1 MSTSCVTLAEVLW
14 AKGSPLEEEE
24 IWALLY
30 LSTVQLLED
39 LHKDPAICVICPWS
53 VLLSAEG
60 NLFFQNNASQ
70 TEAAPFSP
78 PELLHHPSKN
88 QHFGLTKMLVY
99 SLGMT
104 LYWSAD
110 YQVPPNQSLQL
121 SDQLHTLLLTM
132 CEDLPHRRLSPESIL
147 EACEAHQKESASL
160 PAKFYIKRMVQFA
173 VGSVSET
180 EQVVTEDSTASQ
192 LNRSHVI
199 RKRLHEKILDTSTL
213 ASQMNFHQDKGPR
226 LMNYSQST
234 EDYRQLSVDYSDS
247 NSISESTS
255 LILSN
260 RGHRRGKVPETHR
273 SCDTTLSGSRTES
286 SYKLFINRSVSAVE
300 EIPGGTQKNSR
311 QNLLSLGSTFSV
323 STKDYSAAAASQKC
337 LFHRKEKFSG
347 PEFVILSSEPPVT
360 LQLPGSIVTKKGKSY
375 LSQRDLNV
383 ILLNGQCLEVQ
394 CDIKTKA
401 RDVFNTVVAYAN
413 LVEHFYFGLAY
424 LKGKE
429 FFFLDEETK
438 LYKVAPDG
446 WNDQPKKK
454 MSIINFT
461 LFLRIKFF
469 VNHFNVIQHGLTRHQ
484 FYLQLRKDILEERL
498 YCSDETAL
506 KLGALALQA
515 ELGNYASEMHGKSY
529 FRVEDYVPA
538 SRIEKM
544 TLAYVQRELAKLHR
558 MNRSLFEDEAELEF
572 LKVTQQLPEYG
583 VLFYRVSQEKKGTEG
598 DIILGICAKGI
609 IVYENKNHTR
619 IASLRFQWRETE
631 RISAHRKKFMIE
643 SSFSGK
649 KHTFITDTAKTCK
662 YLLDLCS
669 AQHKFNAQMNSRQ
682 LRQTSSEDSKFVE
695 IDKSNSAYAAQREHL
710 ALIQRLS
717 RSENVLYGA
726 NLENLSA
733 GMMSKSCDN
742 LSVETNNRTRH
753 KSNLGRSVSGLS
765 QSEMHIN
772 LNGKQRSYD
781 FLSIHSTQN
790 TISAPGS
797 PAFQKEVSLSGLERE
812 IICVSLRRDPKNG
825 FGFVIIGGEN
835 VGKLDLG
842 IFIASIIP
850 GGPADRAGNIKPGGR
865 LISVNNISLE
875 GVSFNTAVKIIQNS
889 PDEVELIISQ
899 PKDMYE
905 EGLNEEKNLSRG
917 NSTSGSE
924 ISCVDSGRKKIQ
936 DCHTALP
943 KEQDTNTDELEKTH
957 SWNLASKLG
966 PRIPVP
972 SADSL
977 DVEAAD
983 PSHLPS
989 PSETNSKEVYTVE
1002 LVKEDGTFGIS
1013 VTGGINT
1020 SVRHGG
1026 IYVKSIIP
1034 RGPAD
1039 KDGQI
1044 RIGDRLLEV
1053 DGISLCGITHKQAVE
1068 HLKKSGQIAKLVL
1081 ERGNYQLA
1089 EPCLTANDR
1098 KEDQCAVV
1106 SVATSLTDGTKDC
1119 CFLTD
1124 DNTFEVKL
1132 TKNSGGLGFS
1142 VLQTEGDACEHLGG
1156 AIVRIKRL
1164 FPGQPAEESGEIEV
1178 GDVILAVNGKP
1189 LKGLLYQDVL
1199 HLLRGAP
1206 REVTLLLCRPPK
1218 GVLPEIELIA
1228 LTPAPSPVKD
1238 FVAEMP
1244 GSTGAGNSMDQS
1256 TSDGGSTSPD
1266 LEDCLDSPVGEDFS
1280 EPPEDDSSAYEEQE
1294 AEFQEKPIQKL
1305 PTSRE
1310 SFYKHLW
1317 KIHQEASSSEVFH
1330 SLEEEVKQN
1339 CYSPCEFGQAKS
1351 HVFNKSH
1358 DDLLNTKCMP
1368 ETLSL
1373 PPIDEEYLTVSS
1385 MSVTSLPRGGSSKTV
1400 SAITAT
1406 PQPLVCGPSSSSLP
1420 AGEIHDSDNEWED
1433 LEEPGEEK
1441 EENEDGIQEMEIFV
1455 TLTKSENNGYGF
1467 SVVLNKMDTC
1477 LYVDEILNDP
1487 ALSDGRLRRGDRII
1501 MVNGIDVTSLPCKEV
1516 LTLLQSSP
1524 PDLHLVVGRADSDPR
1539 PSIGPDE
1546 IPEITL
1552 TKGADGQLGPS
1563 SAVVGLLSQWH
1574 HEDCKAFK
1582 CAGLKLTGGA
1592 GSKLQG
1598 IYVLEIVPGSPASV
1612 EGSLQPRDQIV
1623 YISGL
1628 CTEGIS
1634 LDDAVR
1640 VCEAATQNVRIKATR
1655 NGNPVVPIEQDNR
1668 PPAETEKANISLS
1681 NENLNSQDQHLLHQH
1696 EKHLEET
1703 NCDAQQNTPDSPEC
1717 KDFIIKIELEKAEN
1731 GSLGFALV
1739 GGKNGRAILIKA
1751 ISPDSSADLDGRLQ
1765 VGDILLKVNET
1776 FVSGL
1781 PRQTVTDL
1789 LRRAQGT
1796 VQLTVCRSVAL
1807 HWAYSGNQS
1816 NTASTPNTKA
1826 EPASGGKSL
1835 QAQPVF
1841 SFKEEDSNRMCNKDA
1856 ERTDKSPLQGQLA
1869 RQDYQDLISNISDR
1883 SQKCAECE
1891 SCRRENQQSESGSW
1905 NNEDDVMP
1913 HRIPVLPRNR
1923 TFASGDELTQLINLK
1938 PSQSGVDPRTGITGL
1953 IQGLQLRI
1961 ENQEVLKEF
1970 MALEHVKPID
1980 DCRTGKAPENQNKNR
1995 YRDILPYDKTRVP
2008 LGEENGY
2015 INASY
2020 IRMNVGEEE
2029 HFYIITQ
2036 GPLPSTMADFWQMVW
2051 ESESDVIAMMTKEV
2065 ELGQVKCHRYW
2076 PESPYDSKDLAN
2088 FYLRLHNYQILE
2100 YFIIRKIEIINK
2112 QTEEKRI
2119 VSHLQF
2125 TTWPEHNTSKL
2136 AEQLVK
2142 FICYMRKAHRTGPI
2156 IAHCSTGIGR
2166 SGVLLCVEILL
2177 SHIEKD
2183 LCFNIKQ
2190 IVRDL
2195 RDQRFGMIQTK
2206 DEYLFCYEVVL
2217 EVLQILRAMDSY

>member
-1 MSTSCVTLAEVLW
+1 MSSSCVTLAEVLW

-30 LSTVQLLED
+30 LATVQLLED

-60 NLFFQNNASQ
+60 NLSFQNNASQ
-70 TEAAPFSP
+70 MEAAPFSA
-78 PELLHHPSKN
+78 PELLHRQSKN
-88 QHFGLTKMLVY
+88 QRIGITKMLVY

-121 SDQLHTLLLTM
+121 SDQLHMLLLTL
-132 CEDLPHRRLSPESIL
+132 CEDLPHKRLSPESIL

-160 PAKFYIKRMVQFA
+160 PANVYIKKMVQFA
-173 VGSVSET
+173 VGSVSEV
-180 EQVVTEDSTASQ
+180 ERVVTEDSTASQ

-199 RKRLHEKILDTSTL
+199 RKRLHEKIPDTSPL
-213 ASQMNFHQDKGPR
+213 SSQMNFHQDKGSR

-260 RGHRRGKVPETHR
+260 RGHRRGRVPQTHR
-273 SCDTTLSGSRTES
+273 SWDPTLSGSRTQS

-323 STKDYSAAAASQKC
+323 STKDYTAAAASQKC

-347 PEFVILSSEPPVT
+347 PEFIILSSEPPVT

-394 CDIKTKA
+394 CDIKSKA

-454 MSIINFT
+454 TSIINFT

-498 YCSDETAL
+498 YCNDETAL

-515 ELGNYASEMHGKSY
+515 EFGNYASEMHGKSY
-529 FRVEDYVPA
+529 FRVEDYIPA

-544 TLAYVQRELAKLHR
+544 TLAYVQRELAKLHH

-583 VLFYRVSQEKKGTEG
+583 VLFYRVSQEKKGAGG

-609 IVYENKNHTR
+609 IVYEVKNHTR

-682 LRQTSSEDSKFVE
+682 LRQTSSEESKFVE

-717 RSENVLYGA
+717 RSENVLYAA

-742 LSVETNNRTRH
+742 LSVETNNRTRE
-753 KSNLGRSVSGLS
+753 KSNLGRSTSGLS

-781 FLSIHSTQN
+781 YLSIHSTQN

-797 PAFQKEVSLSGLERE
+797 PAIQKEVFLSGLERE
-812 IICVSLRRDPKNG
+812 IICVSLKRDPKNG
-825 FGFVIIGGEN
+825 FGKFIFSNTANASAFSCYLIFAGFIIIGGEN

-899 PKDMYE
+899 PKGIKADAFAGYGVLIVNSGHWYLLGSGMY
-905 EGLNEEKNLSRG
+905 
-917 NSTSGSE
+917 
-924 ISCVDSGRKKIQ
+924 GRKKIQ

-943 KEQDTNTDELEKTH
+943 KEQDTNIDELEKAL
-957 SWNLASKLG
+957 SWSLAPNLG

-977 DVEAAD
+977 DVEEAD
-983 PSHLPS
+983 SSYLPS
-989 PSETNSKEVYTVE
+989 PPETNAKEIYTVE

-1044 RIGDRLLEV
+1044 KIGDRLLEV

-1068 HLKKSGQIAKLVL
+1068 HLKKSGQVAKLVL
-1081 ERGNYQLA
+1081 ERGNYLLA

-1106 SVATSLTDGTKDC
+1106 SVATPFTEGTKDC

-1142 VLQTEGDACEHLGG
+1142 VLQMEGDACEHFGG

-1164 FPGQPAEESGEIEV
+1164 FPGQPAEENGEIEV
-1178 GDVILAVNGKP
+1178 GDIILAVNGKSIQ
-1189 LKGLLYQDVL
+1189 GLLYQDVL

-1206 REVTLLLCRPPK
+1206 AEVTLLLCRPPK
-1218 GVLPEIELIA
+1218 GVLPEIEQSA
-1228 LTPAPSPVKD
+1228 LTPAPSPIKE

-1244 GSTGAGNSMDQS
+1244 GSTEAENSMDQS

-1266 LEDCLDSPVGEDFS
+1266 LEDCLDSPVAADFS
-1280 EPPEDDSSAYEEQE
+1280 EPPEEDSSAYEDQE

-1305 PTSRE
+1305 MAPRE

-1317 KIHQEASSSEVFH
+1317 KFHQEAASSEVFH

-1339 CYSPCEFGQAKS
+1339 CYSPCEF
-1351 HVFNKSH
+1351 
-1358 DDLLNTKCMP
+1358 
-1368 ETLSL
+1368 
-1373 PPIDEEYLTVSS
+1373 
-1385 MSVTSLPRGGSSKTV
+1385 R
-1400 SAITAT
+1400 
-1406 PQPLVCGPSSSSLP
+1406 
-1420 AGEIHDSDNEWED
+1420 
-1433 LEEPGEEK
+1433 
-1441 EENEDGIQEMEIFV
+1441 
-1455 TLTKSENNGYGF
+1455 
-1467 SVVLNKMDTC
+1467 
-1477 LYVDEILNDP
+1477 
-1487 ALSDGRLRRGDRII
+1487 
-1501 MVNGIDVTSLPCKEV
+1501 
-1516 LTLLQSSP
+1516 
-1524 PDLHLVVGRADSDPR
+1524 
-1539 PSIGPDE
+1539 
-1546 IPEITL
+1546 
-1552 TKGADGQLGPS
+1552 
-1563 SAVVGLLSQWH
+1563 
-1574 HEDCKAFK
+1574 
-1582 CAGLKLTGGA
+1582 
-1592 GSKLQG
+1592 
-1598 IYVLEIVPGSPASV
+1598 
-1612 EGSLQPRDQIV
+1612 
-1623 YISGL
+1623 
-1628 CTEGIS
+1628 
-1634 LDDAVR
+1634 
-1640 VCEAATQNVRIKATR
+1640 
-1655 NGNPVVPIEQDNR
+1655 
-1668 PPAETEKANISLS
+1668 
-1681 NENLNSQDQHLLHQH
+1681 
-1696 EKHLEET
+1696 
-1703 NCDAQQNTPDSPEC
+1703 
-1717 KDFIIKIELEKAEN
+1717 
-1731 GSLGFALV
+1731 
-1739 GGKNGRAILIKA
+1739 
-1751 ISPDSSADLDGRLQ
+1751 
-1765 VGDILLKVNET
+1765 
-1776 FVSGL
+1776 
-1781 PRQTVTDL
+1781 
-1789 LRRAQGT
+1789 
-1796 VQLTVCRSVAL
+1796 
-1807 HWAYSGNQS
+1807 
-1816 NTASTPNTKA
+1816 
-1826 EPASGGKSL
+1826 
-1835 QAQPVF
+1835 
-1841 SFKEEDSNRMCNKDA
+1841 
-1856 ERTDKSPLQGQLA
+1856 
-1869 RQDYQDLISNISDR
+1869 
-1883 SQKCAECE
+1883 
-1891 SCRRENQQSESGSW
+1891 
-1905 NNEDDVMP
+1905 
-1913 HRIPVLPRNR
+1913 
-1923 TFASGDELTQLINLK
+1923 
-1938 PSQSGVDPRTGITGL
+1938 
-1953 IQGLQLRI
+1953 
-1961 ENQEVLKEF
+1961 
-1970 MALEHVKPID
+1970 
-1980 DCRTGKAPENQNKNR
+1980 
-1995 YRDILPYDKTRVP
+1995 
-2008 LGEENGY
+2008 
-2015 INASY
+2015 
-2020 IRMNVGEEE
+2020 
-2029 HFYIITQ
+2029 
-2036 GPLPSTMADFWQMVW
+2036 
-2051 ESESDVIAMMTKEV
+2051 
-2065 ELGQVKCHRYW
+2065 W
-2076 PESPYDSKDLAN
+2076 P
-2088 FYLRLHNYQILE
+2088 
-2100 YFIIRKIEIINK
+2100 
-2112 QTEEKRI
+2112 KR
-2119 VSHLQF
+2119 
-2125 TTWPEHNTSKL
+2125 
-2136 AEQLVK
+2136 
-2142 FICYMRKAHRTGPI
+2142 
-2156 IAHCSTGIGR
+2156 
-2166 SGVLLCVEILL
+2166 
-2177 SHIEKD
+2177 
-2183 LCFNIKQ
+2183 
-2190 IVRDL
+2190 
-2195 RDQRFGMIQTK
+2195 
-2206 DEYLFCYEVVL
+2206 
-2217 EVLQILRAMDSY
+2217 

>member
-1 MSTSCVTLAEVLW
+1 MSSSCVTLAEVLW

-30 LSTVQLLED
+30 LATVQLLED
-39 LHKDPAICVICPWS
+39 LHKDPGICVICPWS
-53 VLLSAEG
+53 VLLYAEG
-60 NLFFQNNASQ
+60 SLSFQNNASQ
-70 TEAAPFSP
+70 TEAVPFSA
-78 PELLHHPSKN
+78 PELLHRQSKN
-88 QHFGLTKMLVY
+88 QRVGLTKMLVY

-121 SDQLHTLLLTM
+121 SDQLHTLLLTL
-132 CEDLPHRRLSPESIL
+132 CEDLPHKRLSPESIL

-160 PAKFYIKRMVQFA
+160 PANVYVKKMVQFA
-173 VGSVSET
+173 VGSVSEV
-180 EQVVTEDSTASQ
+180 EWVVTEDTTASQ

-199 RKRLHEKILDTSTL
+199 RKRLHEKISDTSPL
-213 ASQMNFHQDKGPR
+213 SSQMNFHQDKGSR
-226 LMNYSQST
+226 LMNYSRST

-260 RGHRRGKVPETHR
+260 RGHRRASNTIW
-273 SCDTTLSGSRTES
+273 T
-286 SYKLFINRSVSAVE
+286 LFINHFDRSFRTAKTFTE
-300 EIPGGTQKNSR
+300 TLNPNPCWSR
-311 QNLLSLGSTFSV
+311 
-323 STKDYSAAAASQKC
+323 
-337 LFHRKEKFSG
+337 FSG
-347 PEFVILSSEPPVT
+347 PEFIILSSEPPVT

-394 CDIKTKA
+394 CDIKSKA
-401 RDVFNTVVAYAN
+401 RDIFNTVVAYAN

-454 MSIINFT
+454 TSIINFT

-498 YCSDETAL
+498 YCNDETAL

-515 ELGNYASEMHGKSY
+515 ELGNYVSEMHGKSY
-529 FRVEDYVPA
+529 FRVEDYIPA

-544 TLAYVQRELAKLHR
+544 TLAYVQRELAKLHH

-583 VLFYRVSQEKKGTEG
+583 VLFYRVSQEKKGAGG

-609 IVYENKNHTR
+609 IVYEVKNHTR

-682 LRQTSSEDSKFVE
+682 LRQTLSEESKFVE
-695 IDKSNSAYAAQREHL
+695 IDKSHSAYAAQREHL

-726 NLENLSA
+726 NLENISA

-742 LSVETNNRTRH
+742 LSVEASNRTGD
-753 KSNLGRSVSGLS
+753 KSNLGSCFVSA
-765 QSEMHIN
+765 
-772 LNGKQRSYD
+772 
-781 FLSIHSTQN
+781 
-790 TISAPGS
+790 APGS
-797 PAFQKEVSLSGLERE
+797 PAIQKEVLLSGLERE
-812 IICVSLRRDPKNG
+812 IICVSLKRDPKNG

-943 KEQDTNTDELEKTH
+943 KEQEINIDELEKAL
-957 SWNLASKLG
+957 SWNLAPKLG

-977 DVEAAD
+977 DMEEAD
-983 PSHLPS
+983 SSHLPS
-989 PSETNSKEVYTVE
+989 PSETNSKKIYTVE

-1034 RGPAD
+1034 SGPAD

-1044 RIGDRLLEV
+1044 KIGDRLLEV

-1089 EPCLTANDR
+1089 EPCWTANNR

-1106 SVATSLTDGTKDC
+1106 SVATSFTDGTKDC

-1142 VLQTEGDACEHLGG
+1142 VLQMEGDACEHFGG
-1156 AIVRIKRL
+1156 AIFRIKRL

-1178 GDVILAVNGKP
+1178 GDIILAVNGKP
-1189 LKGLLYQDVL
+1189 IQGLLYQDVL

-1206 REVTLLLCRPPK
+1206 PEVVLLFCRPPK
-1218 GVLPEIELIA
+1218 GVLPEIEQSA
-1228 LTPAPSPVKD
+1228 LTPAPSPIKE
-1238 FVAEMP
+1238 FVAEVP
-1244 GSTGAGNSMDQS
+1244 GSTEVGNSMDQS
-1256 TSDGGSTSPD
+1256 SSDGGSTSPD
-1266 LEDCLDSPVGEDFS
+1266 LEDCLDSPVAADFS
-1280 EPPEDDSSAYEEQE
+1280 EPPEEDSSTYEEQE
-1294 AEFQEKPIQKL
+1294 AEFQEKPMQKL
-1305 PTSRE
+1305 MTPRE
-1310 SFYKHLW
+1310 TFYKHLW
-1317 KIHQEASSSEVFH
+1317 KFHQEAASSEVFQ

-1339 CYSPCEFGQAKS
+1339 CYSPCEFGWAKG
-1351 HVFNKSH
+1351 HIFNKSD
-1358 DDLLNTKCMP
+1358 DDLSNTKCMP

-1373 PPIDEEYLTVSS
+1373 TPIDEEYLTISS
-1385 MSVTSLPRGGSSKTV
+1385 TSVTSLSWGGSSETLSTSMV
-1400 SAITAT
+1400 T
-1406 PQPLVCGPSSSSLP
+1406 PQPRVCGPFFSSLP
-1420 AGEIHDSDNEWED
+1420 ARETHGCDNEWED
-1433 LEEPGEEK
+1433 LEELEEEK
-1441 EENEDGIQEMEIFV
+1441 EEKEDCTREMEIFV

-1467 SVVLNKMDTC
+1467 SVVLNKVDNC
-1477 LYVDEILNDP
+1477 LYVDEILNEP

-1501 MVNGIDVTSLPCKEV
+1501 MVNGTDVTSLPCTEA

-1524 PDLHLVVGRADSDPR
+1524 PDLHLVVARADNDPH
-1539 PSIGPDE
+1539 PSIRPHE

-1552 TKGADGQLGPS
+1552 TKGANGQL
-1563 SAVVGLLSQWH
+1563 
-1574 HEDCKAFK
+1574 
-1582 CAGLKLTGGA
+1582 GLKLTGGA

-1612 EGSLQPRDQIV
+1612 EGSLQPQDQIV
-1623 YISGL
+1623 YICGL
-1628 CTEGIS
+1628 WTEGIS

-1640 VCEAATQNVRIKATR
+1640 VCEAATQNVQIKATR
-1655 NGNPVVPIEQDNR
+1655 NGNPVVPIEQ
-1668 PPAETEKANISLS
+1668 
-1681 NENLNSQDQHLLHQH
+1681 ENK
-1696 EKHLEET
+1696 KHLEET
-1703 NCDAQQNTPDSPEC
+1703 NCDAQQNIPDCPEW

-1739 GGKNGRAILIKA
+1739 GGRNGRAILIKA
-1751 ISPDSSADLDGRLQ
+1751 ISPDSIADLDGRLQ

-1781 PRQTVTDL
+1781 PRQTVIDL
-1789 LRRAQGT
+1789 LRKARGT
-1796 VQLTVCRSVAL
+1796 VQLTVCRSMAL
-1807 HWAYSGNQS
+1807 LWAYSGHQS
-1816 NTASTPNTKA
+1816 NSVHSSTNTEVECDSA
-1826 EPASGGKSL
+1826 EGSL
-1835 QAQPVF
+1835 QAQPVLT
-1841 SFKEEDSNRMCNKDA
+1841 FKEEEESNQMCTQDPESTHNF
-1856 ERTDKSPLQGQLA
+1856 SLQGQLA
-1869 RQDYQDLISNISDR
+1869 GQDYKDIMSNISDR
-1883 SQKCAECE
+1883 SQKSAECE
-1891 SCRRENQQSESGSW
+1891 GCRRESQQSESDSW
-1905 NNEDDVMP
+1905 NNEDDDVP
-1913 HRIPVLPRNR
+1913 HRISVLPRSG
-1923 TFASGDELTQLINLK
+1923 TFASGDELTQLINFK
-1938 PSQSGVDPRTGITGL
+1938 PSLTGVDARTDITGL
-1953 IQGLQLRI
+1953 IRGLQLRI
-1961 ENQEVLKEF
+1961 ENQEVLTEF

-1980 DCRTGKAPENQNKNR
+1980 DCRTGQAPENHDKNR
-1995 YRDILPYDKTRVP
+1995 YQDILPYDKTRVP
-2008 LGEENGY
+2008 LGEKNGY

-2020 IRMNVGEEE
+2020 IRMKVGEEE

-2051 ESESDVIAMMTKEV
+2051 ESKSDVIAMMTKEV

-2076 PESPYDSKDLAN
+2076 PEPPHDSIDLAN
-2088 FYLRLHNYQILE
+2088 FHLKLDRYQILE
-2100 YFIIRKIEIINK
+2100 YFIIRTIEMINK
-2112 QTEEKRI
+2112 QTEEKHI
-2119 VSHLQF
+2119 ISHLQF
-2125 TTWPEHNTSKL
+2125 TTWPDNNTPKL

-2142 FICYMRKAHRTGPI
+2142 FICYMRKAHSTGPI
-2156 IAHCSTGIGR
+2156 VAHCSTGIGR
-2166 SGVLLCVEILL
+2166 SGVLLCIEVLL
-2177 SHIEKD
+2177 SYIEKD

-2206 DEYLFCYEVVL
+2206 
-2217 EVLQILRAMDSY
+2217 